1 MKFLIKI
8 RKLDFKKG
16 EYCMILANDLRKG
29 LVINYNSEYHLVVD
43 YHHHKPGKGNAIVR
57 VKLKNLKKGNIFEY
71 TFNPDEKFDDVPVF
85 RRKAE
90 FSYKDN
96 DFYTF
101 MDNETYEQVQIHI
114 EDLGDNVYYLKE
126 GFQVEIEYIDDK
138 PIFVYPPTF
147 INLEVVE
154 TEPGLKG
161 DTVSGGSKPA
171 ILETGLK
178 VSVPLF
184 IKIGDILK
192 IDTRDGSYVERA
204 SL

>member
-1 MKFLIKI
+1 
-8 RKLDFKKG
+8 
-16 EYCMILANDLRKG
+16 MILANDLRRG
-29 LVINYNSEYHLVVD
+29 LVINYNGDYHLVVD
-43 YHHHKPGKGNAIVR
+43 YNHHKPGKGNAIVR

-71 TFNPDEKFDDVPVF
+71 TFNPEEKFDDVPVF

-90 FSYKDN
+90 FLYKDN

-101 MDNETYEQVQIHI
+101 MDNETYEQVQIHV
-114 EDLGDNVYYLKE
+114 EDLGDNIYYLKE
-126 GFQVEIEYIDDK
+126 GFQVEIEYIDEK

-147 INLEVVE
+147 INLKVVE
-154 TEPGLKG
+154 TEPGVRG

-184 IKIGDILK
+184 IKVGDVLK

-204 SL
+204 SI

>member
-1 MKFLIKI
+1 
-8 RKLDFKKG
+8 
-16 EYCMILANDLRKG
+16 MILANDLRRG
-29 LVINYNSEYHLVVD
+29 QVINYNGEYHLVVD

-71 TFNPDEKFDDVPVF
+71 TFNPEEKFDDVPVF

-90 FSYKDN
+90 FLYKDN

-101 MDNETYEQVQIHI
+101 MDNETYEQVQIHV

-126 GFQVEIEYIDDK
+126 GFQVEIEYIDEK

-147 INLEVVE
+147 INLVVTE

-184 IKIGDILK
+184 IKVGDVLK

-204 SL
+204 SI

>member
-1 MKFLIKI
+1 
-8 RKLDFKKG
+8 
-16 EYCMILANDLRKG
+16 MILANDLRRG
-29 LVINYNSEYHLVVD
+29 QVINYNGDYHLVVD

-71 TFNPDEKFDDVPVF
+71 TFNPEEKFDDVPVF

-90 FSYKDN
+90 FLYKDN
-96 DFYTF
+96 EFYTF
-101 MDNETYEQVQIHI
+101 MDNENYEQVQIHVD
-114 EDLGDNVYYLKE
+114 DLGDNIYYLKE

-147 INLEVVE
+147 INLAVVE
-154 TEPGLKG
+154 TEPGVKG

-184 IKIGDILK
+184 IKVGDILK
-192 IDTRDGSYVERA
+192 IDTRDGTYVERA
-204 SL
+204 SI

>member
-1 MKFLIKI
+1 
-8 RKLDFKKG
+8 
-16 EYCMILANDLRKG
+16 MILANDLRRG
-29 LVINYNSEYHLVVD
+29 QVINYNSEYHLVVD

-71 TFNPDEKFDDVPVF
+71 TFNPEEKFDDVPVY

-90 FSYKDN
+90 FLYKDN

-101 MDNETYEQVQIHI
+101 MDNETFEQVQIHV
-114 EDLGDNVYYLKE
+114 EDLGDNIYYLKE

-147 INLEVVE
+147 INLAVVE

-204 SL
+204 SI